1 MKLRRMYYW
10 LAALLYNLWIILR
23 QILGG
28 LKSCEF
34 KDVLFFELKDALPV
48 SVNAGPDP
56 PL

>member
-1 MKLRRMYYW
+1 MYYW
-10 LAALLYNLWIILR
+10 LAALLYNLWIILK

-34 KDVLFFELKDALPV
+34 KDALFFELKDALPV